1 MRTRTKAT
9 SYSENAEDELK
20 KPKKKVK
27 KVAKKSTEDSEIEE
41 EVVKKNKLKKV
52 SKATKSKKKVEAS
65 EVTEA
70 MNKESSLAAAAE
82 EVKKV
87 TKVKKSSKHKPFK
100 DCDTYEMKR
109 IRQSIANRKA
119 LSESVKTIK
128 TQTRT
133 TADEATTSPVA
144 NVIKMANHSDGNVN
158 ISPDEQFKLNMD
170 DDDDLYKPI
179 EHEIERVKRK

>member
-70 MNKESSLAAAAE
+70 MNKESSLAAE

-87 TKVKKSSKHKPFK
+87 TKVKKSLKHKPFK